1 MTKNR
6 IRADCDINE
15 PINEE
20 ACGRLMIELF
30 GDNASA
36 MGEVLLHRAA
46 DAFCHDS
53 TITPEI
59 QAGFEAFANRM
70 SRAEVELAETIH
82 PNESLGAPSARAM
95 GKLFTANDAHE
106 EHAPRRMGTFDFGSR
121 LSEFLSSLTPRT
133 LSWSA
138 TAAAVVILVQAAVIT
153 AVFVKEPWDAMPF
166 EDVAVQKMRPPAQR
180 AGLGEA
186 PGAAVPMVVTGPTE
200 SATAAGLSAPSK
212 LSDEEIAALVAGG
225 RQLMAAGD
233 IRNARL
239 VLQRAAEAD
248 NATAALELGATYD
261 PFVLQQLAASQ
272 RPYPVDSS
280 PESERIIRDREK
292 KVVREASVERARWWY
307 EEARGLGSTEAAV
320 RIDRLRS
327 VPNPRR

>member
-6 IRADCDINE
+6 IRADGDINE

-70 SRAEVELAETIH
+70 SRAEVKLAETIH

-106 EHAPRRMGTFDFGSR
+106 AHAPRRTGTFDLGSR
-121 LSEFLSSLTPRT
+121 LSEFLSSLRPRT
-133 LSWSA
+133 LAWSA
-138 TAAAVVILVQAAVIT
+138 TAAAAFILMQAAVIT
-153 AVFVKEPWDAMPF
+153 AVLVKKQEHPIQTAL
-166 EDVAVQKMRPPAQR
+166 APA
-180 AGLGEA
+180 AE
-186 PGAAVPMVVTGPTE
+186 
-200 SATAAGLSAPSK
+200 TAAFSPQK
-212 LSDEEIAALVAGG
+212 RDEEMAALVAGA
-225 RQLMAAGD
+225 RQLMVAGD
-233 IRNARL
+233 IPNARL
-239 VLQRAAEAD
+239 ALQPLAEIAGNAA
-248 NATAALELGATYD
+248 AALELGATYD
-261 PFVLQQLAASQ
+261 PFELAKLSFVTS
-272 RPYPVDSS
+272 RFGVEPSFE
-280 PESERIIRDREK
+280 PESTEHATPDISIAQK
-292 KVVREASVERARWWY
+292 WY
-307 EEARGLGSTEAAV
+307 QKAKDLGSTEAAG
-320 RIDRLRS
+320 RLERLRS
-327 VPNPRR
+327 VSNPTR

>member
-1 MTKNR
+1 MMKNR
-6 IRADCDINE
+6 IRADYDINE

-59 QAGFEAFANRM
+59 QGGFEAFANRM
-70 SRAEVELAETIH
+70 SRAEVELTETIH
-82 PNESLGAPSARAM
+82 PNESLSALSARTM
-95 GKLFTANDAHE
+95 GKLFTANDAHAAR
-106 EHAPRRMGTFDFGSR
+106 APRRTGTFDLGSR

-138 TAAAVVILVQAAVIT
+138 TAAAVVILMQAAVIT
-153 AVFVKEPWDAMPF
+153 AVVVKEQVAPSEESRATF
-166 EDVAVQKMRPPAQR
+166 EPNAVPGNVQSPLDPAATAVS
-180 AGLGEA
+180 AGL
-186 PGAAVPMVVTGPTE
+186 PLPPPT
-200 SATAAGLSAPSK
+200 

-225 RQLMAAGD
+225 RQLMAADD
-233 IRNARL
+233 IPNARL
-239 VLQRAAEAD
+239 VLQQAAEAG

-261 PFVLQQLAASQ
+261 PFVLQQLADRQ
-272 RPYPVDSS
+272 RPYLVESS
-280 PESERIIRDREK
+280 PEAERIIRDREK
-292 KVVREASVERARWWY
+292 KVVGEASVERARWWY
-307 EEARGLGSTEAAV
+307 EKAKDLGSTEAAV
-320 RIDRLRS
+320 RLERLRS